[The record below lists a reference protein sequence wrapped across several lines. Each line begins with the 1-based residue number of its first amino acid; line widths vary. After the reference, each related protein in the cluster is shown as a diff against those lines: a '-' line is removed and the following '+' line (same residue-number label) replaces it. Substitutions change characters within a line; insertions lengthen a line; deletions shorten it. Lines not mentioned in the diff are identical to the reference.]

1 MTAQGVMSSPTPKL
15 GSMLAGLSTPDVSA
29 KGTNGA
35 SFEDF
40 MTTSKESKV
49 QEATPKI
56 TGRKTKETAEPTDVK
71 ERAKD
76 FFTGE
81 SKVKEAESAAP
92 VESVKEFEE
101 TAEAVSALMVQVQQV
116 ICNEL
121 GISEEEFNEALNE
134 LGMSAEDL
142 LDRTNLQEFFLQV
155 QDVAEPTELLTNE
168 ELFGSFA
175 ELMQAVEQTLQEAG
189 VTSEEVQTVLREAE
203 LMTKEPEAEPEEV
216 AEHAELPDE
225 ISKAETKTGEV
236 QTETTEEPT
245 ETQTAV
251 TRNEAQSETQAGTQK
266 ESDNADEKHTVS
278 ARAEG
283 KDKVISSEADVNVR
297 NMFIDT
303 LTNVA
308 AGTGE
313 EAVEA
318 AAQLRDIANQ
328 IMEQIKIVIK
338 PDQTNMELQL
348 NPEHLGRVN
357 LTITEKEGM
366 MTAQFTTQSEVAK
379 EAIESQMATLR
390 ETLQNQ
396 GIKVESIEVT
406 VSEFGF
412 ERDRDA
418 RQSEEGESGR
428 QKRRSGFRMEETEE
442 GAPQMTDYINV
453 TDSSVDY
460 SA

>member
-15 GSMLAGLSTPDVSA
+15 SSMLTGLSTPDVSA

-40 MTTSKESKV
+40 MATSKESKV
-49 QEATPKI
+49 QEATPKEA
-56 TGRKTKETAEPTDVK
+56 GRKTKEVTEPADVK

-92 VESVKEFEE
+92 TESVKEFEE
-101 TAEAVSALMVQVQQV
+101 TVEAVSTLMVQVQQV
-116 ICNEL
+116 ICNKL
-121 GISEEEFNEALNE
+121 GISAEELTKAMEE
-134 LGMSAEDL
+134 LGMSTEDL
-142 LDRTNLQEFFLQV
+142 LDRTNLQELFLRL
-155 QDVAEPTELLTNE
+155 QDVSEPTELLTNE
-168 ELFGSFA
+168 ELFGGFA
-175 ELMQAVEQTLQEAG
+175 DLMQAVEQTLQEAG
-189 VTSEEVQTVLREAE
+189 VTPEEVKAVLQEME
-203 LMTKEPEAEPEEV
+203 LMTKEPEAETEEV
-216 AEHAELPDE
+216 TETVDVPDELP
-225 ISKAETKTGEV
+225 KAETKTDEV
-236 QTETTEEPT
+236 QTETTEETADTQNVATRSEVQT
-245 ETQTAV
+245 ETQTEGGD
-251 TRNEAQSETQAGTQK
+251 TG
-266 ESDNADEKHTVS
+266 EKHMVS
-278 ARAEG
+278 AKEEG
-283 KDKVISSEADVNVR
+283 TDKVISSETDANVR

-303 LTNVA
+303 LTNVVA
-308 AGTGE
+308 ASTGE
-313 EAVEA
+313 EAVEVV
-318 AAQLRDIANQ
+318 AQLRDIANQ

-379 EAIESQMATLR
+379 EAIESQMAALR

-418 RQSEEGESGR
+418 RQSEEGESGK
-428 QKRRSGFRMEETEE
+428 QKRRGGFRVEEAEE
-442 GAPQMTDYINV
+442 SAPQMTDYLNV